1 MAVNAKL
8 PRNVEQAYLSAARRK
23 GVSVESLVAEVLVSN
38 APVADSSPQPELIEE
53 NGIPVLRAGPPVE
66 VPEQGVS

>member
-1 MAVNAKL
+1 MTVNAKL
-8 PRNVEQAYLSAARRK
+8 PRNVEQAYMSAAQRK

-38 APVADSSPQPELIEE
+38 APLADSSPLPELIEE
-53 NGIPVLRAGPPVE
+53 HSIPVLRTGPPVK